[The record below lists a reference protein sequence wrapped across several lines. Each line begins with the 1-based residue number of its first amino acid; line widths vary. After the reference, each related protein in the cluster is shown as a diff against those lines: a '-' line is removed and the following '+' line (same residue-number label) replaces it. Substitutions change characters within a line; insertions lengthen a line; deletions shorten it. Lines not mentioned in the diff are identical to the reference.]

1 MKGNDIESRET
12 KIKENARKI
21 EKNIKKNGNQ
31 ENNIETRREITIKE
45 NKRERGKKKTTQ
57 LKKQEGN

>member
-21 EKNIKKNGNQ
+21 EKKYKKERKSRKQHRDEKGNYD
-31 ENNIETRREITIKE
+31 
-45 NKRERGKKKTTQ
+45 KRK
-57 LKKQEGN
+57 